1 VVAAW
6 KQIFTASWK
15 NFQESFK
22 PVLNDL
28 IRHREL
34 IESTA
39 SLERVQEARDAQLR
53 SEAAFAAFELEQN
66 HMKRIT
72 VINWLSA
79 ADADAD
85 HVAFSVARQAIPDT
99 GGWILEHPNIKTW
112 LDRIQTTVPMIWLHG
127 KPGAGESITF
137 ILHFPL
143 EGMN

>member
-1 VVAAW
+1 MVAAW

-15 NFQESFK
+15 NFQESLK

-39 SLERVQEARDAQLR
+39 SLEQVQEARDARLQ

-66 HMKRIT
+66 HMKRIA

-79 ADADAD
+79 ADADVD
-85 HVAFSVARQAIPDT
+85 HVAFSAARQAIPDT
-99 GGWILEHPNIKTW
+99 GRWILEHPNIKTW
-112 LDRIQTTVPMIWLHG
+112 LDVTESTVSMVWLNG
-127 KPGAGESITF
+127 KPGAGESI
-137 ILHFPL
+137 PL
-143 EGMN
+143 F